1 MLLLLT
7 NLQPVY
13 LVLQTHSGEACLFG
27 QHALQREAVA
37 QTGVHTFSIP
47 TQPSRKGGGGGM
59 ERQTGME
66 RRGGKGV
73 MEGKGKGMG
82 VGKGREH
89 EGGATKNDGL
99 WSVPTTGT

>member
-1 MLLLLT
+1 MPYSVRQLPRLEYTLSVFLHSLL
-7 NLQPVY
+7 
-13 LVLQTHSGEACLFG
+13 G
-27 QHALQREAVA
+27 
-37 QTGVHTFSIP
+37 
-47 TQPSRKGGGGGM
+47 KGGGGM